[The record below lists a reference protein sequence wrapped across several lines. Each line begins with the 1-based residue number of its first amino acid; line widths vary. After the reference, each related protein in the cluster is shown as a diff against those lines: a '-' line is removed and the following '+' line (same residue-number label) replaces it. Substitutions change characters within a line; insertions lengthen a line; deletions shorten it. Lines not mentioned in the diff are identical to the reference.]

1 VRRKRDKARTFR
13 ESLEDEIKRLTI
25 EAESQTFVIRQQIRA
40 CQRTGVY
47 DHKSIQNSERIIIQ
61 NTSRC
66 DWLVR
71 MLDDRRNLS
80 DATLLIRYMQGEP
93 KGK

>member
-1 VRRKRDKARTFR
+1 MRRKRGEAKTFR

-25 EAESQTFVIRQQIRA
+25 EAENQTFVMRQHIRNYE
-40 CQRTGVY
+40 RTCVY
-47 DHKSIQNSERIIIQ
+47 DSNIIRNGERIIIQ
-61 NTSRC
+61 NTKRC
-66 DWLVR
+66 AWLAG

-93 KGK
+93 KPK